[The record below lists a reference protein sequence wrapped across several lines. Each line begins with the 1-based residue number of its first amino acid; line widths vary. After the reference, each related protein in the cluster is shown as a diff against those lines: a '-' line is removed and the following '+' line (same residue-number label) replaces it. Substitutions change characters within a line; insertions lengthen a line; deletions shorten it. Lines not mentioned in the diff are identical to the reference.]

1 MARCLSWYWLAEM
14 RALNEMMASELAGR
28 KVAVAVKVRRRK
40 HPRKCKRVLGVRTS
54 KRKRKRRVFFSIL

>member
-28 KVAVAVKVRRRK
+28 KVAVKVRRRK
-40 HPRKCKRVLGVRTS
+40 HPRKCKRVLGVRMS
-54 KRKRKRRVFFSIL
+54 KRLRC